1 MNKDSLLSEYVA
13 WLIRNSYKDSG
24 LNGHK
29 FDCDIFSVLINPF
42 HFDVGVIDIPDSI
55 AGFSVFCDDQ
65 LSSEFIARLILKPE
79 NYSKDASRFLK
90 AFYNLQSIYGFY
102 YNDTWKKELGVQ

>member
-65 LSSEFIARLILKPE
+65 SSSEFIVRLILKPE
-79 NYSKDASRFLK
+79 DCSKESNRFLK
-90 AFYNLQSIYGFY
+90 EFYNLQSLYDFY
-102 YNDTWKKELGVQ
+102 YNDTWKNECGIQ

>member
-42 HFDVGVIDIPDSI
+42 SFGVDPADIPDSI
-55 AGFSVFCDDQ
+55 VGFSVFCDNQ
-65 LSSEFIARLILKPE
+65 SSSEFIVRLILRPE
-79 NYSKDASRFLK
+79 DCSKEASRFLK
-90 AFYNLQSIYGFY
+90 EFYNLQSLYDFY
-102 YNDTWKKELGVQ
+102 YNDTWKKECGIK

>member
-13 WLIRNSYKDSG
+13 WLIRNSYKSGG

-42 HFDVGVIDIPDSI
+42 NFGVGSIDIPDSI
-55 AGFSVFCDDQ
+55 AGLSVFCDDQ
-65 LSSEFIARLILKPE
+65 TSAEFIVRLILRPE
-79 NYSKDASRFLK
+79 DCSKDASRFLK
-90 AFYNLQSIYGFY
+90 AFYDLQGLYDFY
-102 YNDTWKKELGVQ
+102 HNDAWKNECGI